1 MAPHDKHV
9 QARRQRP
16 RARDTTADRAPSQ
29 STFCYYRPP
38 GGDDDGK
45 KAGVRQVVAT
55 GLPPE
60 PAPFSHAVVA
70 NGVVFTAH
78 LPIRADGTAETG
90 SATAQA
96 ELALSNLERAIGAAG
111 ASLDDVAQVILFI
124 THGEDKPAIDAVYA
138 RYFRSPYPS
147 RACVVVKELVVPGT
161 RLEVLA
167 YATLP
172 E

>member
-1 MAPHDKHV
+1 M
-9 QARRQRP
+9 
-16 RARDTTADRAPSQ
+16 
-29 STFCYYRPP
+29 
-38 GGDDDGK
+38 
-45 KAGVRQVVAT
+45 RQVVAT

-70 NGVVFTAH
+70 NRVIFTAH

-90 SATAQA
+90 GATAQA
-96 ELALSNLERAIGAAG
+96 ELALSNLARAIGAAG
-111 ASLDDVAQVILFI
+111 ATLDDVAQVILFI

-138 RYFRSPYPS
+138 RYFRPPYPS